1 MFQGDVIKHGH
12 AYKGTVAT
20 ESGEE
25 VGFKIIFVI
34 PLSKLLDERYASSDV
49 ELTEKKSPAEI
60 RRFLY
65 LEIRRKG
72 KEEEISDVEYLSF
85 MEIICPEIF
94 KNFRRYSWLHKMVK
108 S

>member
-1 MFQGDVIKHGH
+1 VFQGDVIKHGH

-49 ELTEKKSPAEI
+49 ELTEKKT
-60 RRFLY
+60 L
-65 LEIRRKG
+65 RKFAAFS
-72 KEEEISDVEYLSF
+72 ISRYAGREKKKKFQMLN
-85 MEIICPEIF
+85 IF
-94 KNFRRYSWLHKMVK
+94 RLWR
-108 S
+108 